1 MFAGQRYWCLALDK
15 INVREVSP
23 SKQHYI
29 LGKLTMCAH
38 RKENKCCE
46 SKREAPSLPLQ
57 FNSAGRFMH
66 TILFVC
72 RVGEREAYCMS
83 SAIYQTLLCSLYWLS
98 MSTRSERK
106 KKKEPAEIF
115 TQEEYKSLSEMRNIL
130 WCVKEE
136 RNIQPPAL
144 FIQPVVLQ
152 YSPINCRQYK
162 YNCRQ
167 YCGNGQNR
175 LALNMKMIP
184 YSSEK

>member
-106 KKKEPAEIF
+106 KKRSQQRYSHRRSIKVCQKWEISCGVWRRRGTF
-115 TQEEYKSLSEMRNIL
+115 NHQRCLFSL
-130 WCVKEE
+130 
-136 RNIQPPAL
+136 
-144 FIQPVVLQ
+144 
-152 YSPINCRQYK
+152 
-162 YNCRQ
+162 
-167 YCGNGQNR
+167 
-175 LALNMKMIP
+175 
-184 YSSEK
+184 